1 MSAAGLIFSNIHDS
15 SLPELT
21 ARRTMGSVPFGCR
34 YRLIDFPLSNM
45 VNAGIS
51 KVGVV
56 THNNYQSLMDHIG
69 TGKDWDLARRS
80 GGIKLLPPFITAY
93 ENSVSK
99 RLYNTRLEALIGVSN
114 FISRCS
120 EEHIVFSDSD
130 IICNIDIA
138 DVIRTHEE
146 KGADITIVSRK
157 IESDEFLRSDDV
169 YALFSDFNG
178 RVSGVTPI
186 NTDTPF
192 DARVSMNIIV
202 VGRLYL
208 IGLINEAISCGYT
221 DFYRDI
227 IARVIK
233 KGNTY
238 EYCFDGIFLKL
249 NSLESYFSSSM
260 RLLEEGVRK
269 DILGVEGRPIYTKV
283 RNSAPTLYKK
293 ASSVKN
299 SFVADGCVI
308 EGEVENSIIFR
319 GVKIGKG
326 SVVKNSILLQGTF
339 VGNNVR
345 LGCVISDKD
354 VIIKDGRELSG
365 HKTMPFFI
373 SKGRS
378 V

>member
-45 VNAGIS
+45 VTAGIS
-51 KVGVV
+51 KIGIV

-138 DVIRTHEE
+138 GVIRAHEE
-146 KGADITIVSRK
+146 KAADVTIVTRG
-157 IESDEFLRSDDV
+157 IESDEFLHSEDV
-169 YALFSDFNG
+169 YSVSAEFDG
-178 RVSGVTPI
+178 RVSGVSAI
-186 NTDTPF
+186 NTDTPL

-202 VGRLYL
+202 IGRNYL
-208 IGLINEAISCGYT
+208 MGLINEAISCGYS
-221 DFYRDI
+221 DFYRDV
-227 IARVIK
+227 IAKVIK
-233 KGNTY
+233 KGRVY
-238 EYCFDGIFLKL
+238 EYCFDGISLKL
-249 NSLESYFSSSM
+249 NSLESYFASSM
-260 RLLEEGVRK
+260 RLLNEDTRS
-269 DILGVEGRPIYTKV
+269 DILENEQRPIYTKV
-283 RNSAPTLYKK
+283 RNSAPTLYKNS
-293 ASSVKN
+293 SSVKN

-319 GVKIGKG
+319 GVRIGKG

-354 VIIKDGRELSG
+354 VIIKDERELSG
-365 HKTMPFFI
+365 HKSMPFFI